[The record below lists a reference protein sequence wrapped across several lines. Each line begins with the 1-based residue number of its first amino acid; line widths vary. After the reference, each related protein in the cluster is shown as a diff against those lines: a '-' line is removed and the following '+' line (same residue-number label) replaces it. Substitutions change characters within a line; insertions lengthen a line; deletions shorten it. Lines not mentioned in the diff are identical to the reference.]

1 MNPALQK
8 PLDIEYPEDD
18 GEPMSDNS
26 LQFDWIQLLSNNL
39 LALFQDDRNVFVG
52 GNLLWYPVE
61 GKPKI
66 RMAPDT
72 LVVFGRGKHYRGSYL
87 QWLENDIPLT
97 VVFEVRSPS
106 DTARRMQQ
114 KLRFYQTY
122 GVEEYY
128 LIDPDHHTLNAY
140 RRSGTRLREQRIT
153 PGQRLTSP
161 RMGIHFVVADESV
174 CLSHPDGQPF
184 IPFDQLAGLRDQA
197 LFRAET
203 NQARAE
209 DAERLVQQ
217 LAARNRRLAELSR
230 KARRGEATPAEITEL
245 ERLEAEGA

>member
-1 MNPALQK
+1 MGTALTV
-8 PLDIEYPEDD
+8 PLNIEYPEND

-39 LALFQDDRNVFVG
+39 LALFQDDGNVFVG
-52 GNLLWYPVE
+52 GNLLWYPVVNE
-61 GKPKI
+61 PKV

-106 DTARRMQQ
+106 DTDRRMQQ
-114 KLRFYQTY
+114 KLRFYQKH

-140 RRSGTRLREQRIT
+140 RRSGTRLREQDIV
-153 PGQRLTSP
+153 PGQRFTSP
-161 RMGIHFVVADESV
+161 RLGIHFVVGDESV
-174 CLSHPDGQPF
+174 CLFYPDGRLF
-184 IPFDQLAGLRDQA
+184 VPFDELSGLHDQA
-197 LFRAET
+197 VT
-203 NQARAE
+203 RAE
-209 DAERLVQQ
+209 DAERQVQK

-245 ERLEAEGA
+245 ERLEAEGG